1 MSFWGVKIWFWVLI
15 REGLRRSVAGMAKE
29 IGKGKRV
36 RLFVALD
43 LPAAVRAGI
52 GAWGERELVDPA
64 LRRTPEV
71 SLHVTFAFLGSRDE
85 AEVELAAGV
94 VRAAGGAAAPLMEL
108 LQPVQRPPRGRA
120 RVFALPVFSAG
131 GEQMQAEVSERL
143 VEAGLYE
150 PEKRPFWPHVTV
162 ARVRSEGRKPVT
174 VERPPGKLPEALSE
188 PFYGVR
194 LTLYRSQLQ
203 PTGARYAPLAQVELP
218 GAGGSEVI

>member
-1 MSFWGVKIWFWVLI
+1 
-15 REGLRRSVAGMAKE
+15 MAKE
-29 IGKGKRV
+29 VDKGKRV

-64 LRRTPEV
+64 LRRVLEV
-71 SLHVTFAFLGSRDE
+71 SLHVTFAFLGNRDE
-85 AEVELAAGV
+85 TEVEPAAAA
-94 VRAAGGAAAPLMEL
+94 VRASGTAAAPLMEL
-108 LQPVQRPPRGRA
+108 QQPVQRPPRGRA
-120 RVFALPVFSAG
+120 RIFALPVLSAG
-131 GEQMQAEVSERL
+131 AEQLQSEVSERL

-150 PEKRPFWPHVTV
+150 PEKRSFWPHVTV
-162 ARVRSEGRKPVT
+162 ARVRSEKRRAAA
-174 VERPPGKLPEALSE
+174 VEKSPGELPEALTE

>member
-1 MSFWGVKIWFWVLI
+1 
-15 REGLRRSVAGMAKE
+15 MAKE
-29 IGKGKRV
+29 VGKGKRV

-52 GAWGERELVDPA
+52 GAWGERELADPA
-64 LRRTPEV
+64 LRRVSEE

-85 AEVELAAGV
+85 AEVEPVAAA
-94 VRAAGGAAAPLMEL
+94 VRASGSAAAPLLEL
-108 LQPVQRPPRGRA
+108 QGPVQRPPRGRA
-120 RVFALPVFSAG
+120 RIFALPVLSAG
-131 GEQMQAEVSERL
+131 AEQMQAEVSERL

-162 ARVRSEGRKPVT
+162 AKVRPEGRGSRRRAR
-174 VERPPGKLPEALSE
+174 VEQGPGELPAALAE

-194 LTLYRSQLQ
+194 LTLYRSELK
-203 PTGARYAPLAQVELP
+203 PTGARYVPLAQCELP

>member
-1 MSFWGVKIWFWVLI
+1 
-15 REGLRRSVAGMAKE
+15 MAKE
-29 IGKGKRV
+29 VDKGKRI

-64 LRRTPEV
+64 MRRIPEV
-71 SLHVTFAFLGSRDE
+71 SLHVTFAFLGNRDE
-85 AEVELAAGV
+85 AEVEPAAAA
-94 VRAAGGAAAPLMEL
+94 VRASGGAAAPLMAL
-108 LQPVQRPPRGRA
+108 QQPVQRPPRGRA
-120 RVFALPVFSAG
+120 RIFALPVISAG
-131 GEQMQAEVSERL
+131 AEQMQAEVSGRL
-143 VEAGLYE
+143 VEAGLHR

-162 ARVRSEGRKPVT
+162 ARVRSEGKKPVP
-174 VERPPGKLPEALSE
+174 VERPPGEFPEALAE